1 MNGRILNISRTLL
14 FLFSFCFVSFGL
26 ATLAHADTSSVRA
39 ARLTFLQGT
48 VTVSPPDNS
57 GSVPAQLNL
66 PLLSG
71 VQLATGADGQAEV
84 EFEDGS
90 VARLTPNSAL
100 SLDNLAVEPNGV
112 FTTSLSLLRGLA
124 YFELR
129 STPQYLYSVNAGGDV
144 MSPVENTTVRV
155 NFDEPPA
162 IFAVLD
168 GTVQIGRQ
176 NGANADGYQAERA
189 RRRESP
195 GRSLRLGTL
204 LPHTGDRSGLL
215 GPVERGPGSGCGG
228 TGLRQH
234 FSAE

>member
-1 MNGRILNISRTLL
+1 MRTLTHPQ
-14 FLFSFCFVSFGL
+14 C
-26 ATLAHADTSSVRA
+26 RA

-48 VTVSPPDNS
+48 VTVSPPGNS

-176 NGANADGYQAERA
+176 NGANAAPLAA

-195 GRSLRLGTL
+195 RRSLRLGTL

-215 GPVERGPGSGCGG
+215 GPVERGPGPGCGG

-234 FSAE
+234 FSAQ